1 MRVCYDC
8 GDGVT
13 VSSPTSAR
21 RSYVISLVAG
31 VIGGG
36 MVAVA
41 AAKPWATT
49 TVGARG
55 LPALPVSVDGADVV
69 PVVAA
74 LGLVLLAGAVSLAAT
89 KNQGRRLAGLVL
101 VGAAVVVGWLTLT
114 AGPAITDALRE
125 QTVGSTGHAT
135 PFHPDGTPWRWLTLA
150 GAGLSLLAGVAAV
163 AKGPDWPTMGSR
175 YDRPASARPVSDAEA
190 SSETDVWRAM
200 DKGEDPTV

>member
-1 MRVCYDC
+1 
-8 GDGVT
+8 VT
-13 VSSPTSAR
+13 VKTSTSTR
-21 RSYVISLVAG
+21 RSYVICVMTG

-36 MVAVA
+36 LVAVC

-55 LPALPVSVDGADVV
+55 LPALPISVDGADVV

-74 LGLVLLAGAVSLAAT
+74 LGLVLLAGAVALAAT

-114 AGPAITDALRE
+114 AGPAITDALQE
-125 QTVGSTGHAT
+125 QTVGSVGTAT
-135 PFHPDGTPWRWLTLA
+135 AFHPEDTLWRWLTLA
-150 GAGLSLLAGVAAV
+150 GAGLSLVAGVAAV
-163 AKGPDWPTMGSR
+163 ANGPHWPTMGSR
-175 YDRPASARPVSDAEA
+175 YDRPTSARPVKDAEA
-190 SSETDVWRAM
+190 SSETDAWRAL

>member
-1 MRVCYDC
+1 
-8 GDGVT
+8 VT
-13 VSSPTSAR
+13 VSSSTSAR
-21 RSYVISLVAG
+21 RSYVISVLAG

-36 MVAVA
+36 LVAVA
-41 AAKPWATT
+41 ATKPWATT

-55 LPALPVSVDGADVV
+55 FPALPISVDGADVV

-74 LGLVLLAGAVSLAAT
+74 LGLVLLAGAVALAAT

-114 AGPAITDALRE
+114 AGPAITDALQE
-125 QTVGSTGHAT
+125 QTIGAVGNAT
-135 PFHPDGTPWRWLTLA
+135 PHPDGTLWRWLTLA
-150 GAGLSLLAGVAAV
+150 GAGLSLLAGAAAV

-175 YDRPASARPVSDAEA
+175 YDRPTSARPVSEVEA
-190 SSETDVWRAM
+190 STEADVWRAM

>member
-1 MRVCYDC
+1 MLVCCEC
-8 GDGVT
+8 GEGGRDG
-13 VSSPTSAR
+13 SPTSAR
-21 RSYVISLVAG
+21 RSYVISVVAG

-55 LPALPVSVDGADVV
+55 LPTLPVSVDGADVV

-74 LGLVLLAGAVSLAAT
+74 LGLVLLAGAVALAAT

-101 VGAAVVVGWLTLT
+101 VSAAVMVGWLTLT
-114 AGPAITDALRE
+114 AGPAITDALHE
-125 QTVGSTGHAT
+125 QSVGAVGQAT
-135 PFHPDGTPWRWLTLA
+135 SLHPDGTLWRWLTLA
-150 GAGLSLLAGVAAV
+150 GAGLSLVAGVAAL
-163 AKGPDWPTMGSR
+163 AKGPEWPTMGSR
-175 YDRPASARPVSDAEA
+175 YDRPTSARPVNDAEA
-190 SSETDVWRAM
+190 STETDVWRVL